1 MHRLMALA
9 CTGALCLGALAACG
23 GDDDSASGDLQ
34 EANAEFCQDLTA
46 YGSAVKSF
54 NALGPT
60 ATKAQ
65 YTDAADDV
73 KSTREDLTD
82 SAKKLSEAGVTN
94 LQTEVDKLR
103 DELKDAPDD
112 KSAASIVASAKTQ
125 ATKVEASAAAVNTAV
140 CTPANASTTAKS

>member
-1 MHRLMALA
+1 M
-9 CTGALCLGALAACG
+9 
-23 GDDDSASGDLQ
+23 
-34 EANAEFCQDLTA
+34 
-46 YGSAVKSF
+46 
-54 NALGPT
+54 
-60 ATKAQ
+60 
-65 YTDAADDV
+65 
-73 KSTREDLTD
+73 
-82 SAKKLSEAGVTN
+82 TN